1 MMADVSSLFSSVQD
15 ILEHI
20 KDVNQSVIETSDSAF
35 SELNRYLSEA
45 ELDLPDS
52 VIRALQM
59 QDILRQQLS
68 GSTDAINL
76 ITKSISQYRSSI
88 TEDAG
93 LLEQSLGALDDKLK
107 TTLEEAKVK
116 KAAFS
121 GDTENEDGNDVEFFS
136 KNIYK
141 GKIDGECTTY

>member
-1 MMADVSSLFSSVQD
+1 MADVSSLFSSVQD